1 MFNIYS
7 RKTKKIISAVIIIFL
22 IIAWCFPWHLVCRL
36 PQEQA
41 VWLAAMCSMFRSIM
55 VAYFPADDNC
65 GKVLRS
71 RGYEKMVSK
80 AMLLLGTVFCA
91 FSLLTVNVE
100 AKGDDTLKKGVYAE
114 EISLAGMTEEEAAE
128 AIGAYVDSLKE
139 AEITLLAAGDNEVT
153 VTAGE
158 LGLSWKNTDI
168 IEEAKELGMHGNVVQ
183 RYKEL
188 KDLENENKVYPIEL
202 GFDVTAINNVL
213 VEKCSVFDREA
224 IDYTLTREN
233 GAFKI
238 TDGQTGYRLDVETS
252 IDEVYDYMTNKWA
265 RGNETIALTVEEEQP
280 RGNEEE
286 LSLVKDV
293 LGTYTTTY
301 KSSNSNRSGNIANG
315 CRLIDGTTLYPG
327 DEFSTYQTVSP
338 FSEKNG
344 YYMAG
349 SYLNGKVVDSLG
361 GGICQVSTTLYNAVL
376 LSELDVTERYNH
388 SMIVSY
394 VSPSADAAIAESS
407 GKDFK
412 FVNNT
417 EHPVYIEGHTEDK
430 KITFTIYGVE
440 TRPANRTVEYES
452 EILET
457 INPTSDALYPDAA
470 YPLGYISVTGAHIG
484 YKARLWKVVKEDGVQ
499 VSREVVNSSS
509 YKMVPRSAVVG
520 VSTADAN
527 AYNEI
532 MAACGT
538 GSIDHVKNV
547 IAILNAQ
554 QAAAAA
560 APAAPTE

>member
-1 MFNIYS
+1 
-7 RKTKKIISAVIIIFL
+7 
-22 IIAWCFPWHLVCRL
+22 
-36 PQEQA
+36 
-41 VWLAAMCSMFRSIM
+41 
-55 VAYFPADDNC
+55 
-65 GKVLRS
+65 
-71 RGYEKMVSK
+71 
-80 AMLLLGTVFCA
+80 MLLLGTVFCA

-128 AIGAYVDSLKE
+128 AINAYVDSLKE
-139 AEITLLAAGDNEVT
+139 AEITLLAADDNEVT

-417 EHPVYIEGHTEDK
+417 EHPIYIEGHTEDK

-499 VSREVVNSSS
+499 VSREVVNSSN